1 MTGKNS
7 RIRSLMSGRG
17 IQQKWSGA
25 NDNKLIHIGNYL
37 VSAGPPY
44 SPRDKAGGIIFFID
58 ESQDNKDGRNS

>member
-1 MTGKNS
+1 
-7 RIRSLMSGRG
+7 MSGRG

-25 NDNKLIHIGNYL
+25 NDNKLIHIGSYL